1 MTIPGVTL
9 HEATMPLLVRCGA
22 LIACACAFGCAV
34 GLPPPNAPSVQRLSV
49 VASAPEEYSIRV
61 VAASAA
67 TFAVPPSGEVLVEI
81 PSLPHGCS
89 QYFFGMRVSNGSPKA
104 KKAVLVSRRGR
115 VVKKL
120 SLNDLDRLPV
130 DATGRRQLRLR

>member
-1 MTIPGVTL
+1 MTI
-9 HEATMPLLVRCGA
+9 HFVRCGV
-22 LIACACAFGCAV
+22 LVACACGFGACAV
-34 GLPPPNAPSVQRLSV
+34 ALPPPNAPSVQRLSV

-61 VAASAA
+61 AATLGA

-81 PSLPHGCS
+81 PSLPRTCS
-89 QYFFGMRVSNGSPKA
+89 QYFLGMRVSNGSPKA

-130 DATGRRQLRLR
+130 DATGRRQLRLRGQ